1 MRLIFLLVIT
11 QQFYAAELVILK
23 GTHTTTFPIGRDIL
37 LTCVNEDGGMIWTSS
52 TGDILFNEELRY
64 AKNEIYN
71 NFELED
77 SGNLSSMIITNASL
91 EDEGHYSCSDTI
103 SKATIQVKIEVAPRL
118 SIAYDGFGNPGPT
131 LPNTISH
138 LIISCLAEGAK
149 PSVSIRCKVGGS
161 DWLRPKNNEIL
172 TRGSVFDTTVTLNF
186 QFINDPNG
194 TVVTC
199 ETSGQSSIK
208 PITETQVLSTPTC
221 NLHRNYVEVNCN
233 CTANPPVFKYILSID
248 GQMVVGRTLK
258 LEGLEASTVI
268 CFGVSYIGVGKSN
281 KIVLDS
287 KYGTLL
293 PVLLIILACLA
304 VVGFGSTG
312 IACLLRISHN
322 QAVSSQRKR
331 NSSIKLRKQR
341 NRDSTSNNEMCQ
353 SDKRTLDPNQANYYT
368 REDVKKRRHLKMVA
382 EKDITII
389 LNLKMG
395 KIYKRWVGSVDL
407 PWRSNNCVVI
417 TTMADTARR
426 TKDIQWEAFLR
437 NSLELPKSNN
447 LTTIEAISI
456 QSDNMYLISE
466 HLDCTTLHSMLTK
479 NNYCSISL
487 TVSDV
492 IKHVTGVLEGVDV
505 INKFGFLHPGLT
517 TKKVLLTK
525 EGQVKFYDFCLA
537 DDAPKIAELKKSDV
551 TPVTVNQFP
560 PETLSLNEYNVS
572 SDVWSVAVVIWEIMA
587 AGKLPFPDDKEC
599 YLDQMSDEPSFTW
612 PQKYLQLKNTM
623 LFDCWNRNPSHR
635 PMIGSLK
642 GSFLKIFRTVLTDSS
657 YEITVPSTYMPM
669 RASYKNKGI
678 AEQVYQEVLTDSLY
692 EAAVP
697 STYMPMRTSNAYKG
711 IAEQILADISYE
723 VSVSSTYMPMRTSKA
738 YKETSEHVY

>member
-1 MRLIFLLVIT
+1 MRLIILLVIT
-11 QQFYAAELVILK
+11 QQFYAAELVKLK
-23 GTHTTTFPIGRDIL
+23 GPHIATLPVGRDIV
-37 LTCVNEDGGMIWTSS
+37 LTCVNEDGVLIWTSS
-52 TGDILFNEELRY
+52 TGEILFNKKIRY
-64 AKNEIYN
+64 SKNEKYN
-71 NFELED
+71 NFEVED
-77 SGNLSSMIITNASL
+77 LRNISSMIITNASI
-91 EDEGHYSCSDTI
+91 EDEGDFSCSDTI
-103 SKATIQVKIEVAPRL
+103 SKATIQVNIEVAPRL
-118 SIAYDGFGNPGPT
+118 SIAYGGSSNPGPT
-131 LPNTISH
+131 LPNTSSH
-138 LIISCLAEGAK
+138 LSISCLAEGAR

-161 DWLRPKNNEIL
+161 EWLRPKNKEIL
-172 TRGSVFDTTVTLNF
+172 TRGSVFDTTVTLHF

-208 PITETQVLSTPTC
+208 PITETQVLC
-221 NLHRNYVEVNCN
+221 
-233 CTANPPVFKYILSID
+233 
-248 GQMVVGRTLK
+248 
-258 LEGLEASTVI
+258 
-268 CFGVSYIGVGKSN
+268 
-281 KIVLDS
+281 
-287 KYGTLL
+287 TLL
-293 PVLLIILACLA
+293 PVYLIILACLA
-304 VVGFGSTG
+304 VVGFGGTG
-312 IACLLRISHN
+312 IACLLRIRHN
-322 QAVSSQRKR
+322 QTVSSQRKR
-331 NSSIKLRKQR
+331 N
-341 NRDSTSNNEMCQ
+341 
-353 SDKRTLDPNQANYYT
+353 NYYT
-368 REDVKKRRHLKMVA
+368 REDVKKKRHPKMVA

-407 PWRSNNCVVI
+407 PWRSNTCVVI
-417 TTMADTARR
+417 TTMTDTARR

-437 NSLELPKSNN
+437 KSLKLPKSNN

-612 PQKYLQLKNTM
+612 PQKYLQLK
-623 LFDCWNRNPSHR
+623 
-635 PMIGSLK
+635 
-642 GSFLKIFRTVLTDSS
+642 
-657 YEITVPSTYMPM
+657 
-669 RASYKNKGI
+669 
-678 AEQVYQEVLTDSLY
+678 
-692 EAAVP
+692 
-697 STYMPMRTSNAYKG
+697 
-711 IAEQILADISYE
+711 
-723 VSVSSTYMPMRTSKA
+723 
-738 YKETSEHVY
+738 

>member
-1 MRLIFLLVIT
+1 
-11 QQFYAAELVILK
+11 
-23 GTHTTTFPIGRDIL
+23 
-37 LTCVNEDGGMIWTSS
+37 MIWTSS
-52 TGDILFNEELRY
+52 TGDILFIEEFRY
-64 AKNEIYN
+64 SKNEKYS
-71 NFELED
+71 NFEIED
-77 SGNLSSMIITNASL
+77 SGNQSRMIITNASL

-103 SKATIQVKIEVAPRL
+103 SKATIQVNIEVAPRL
-118 SIAYDGFGNPGPT
+118 SITYDGSSNPGPT
-131 LPNTISH
+131 FPNTISH
-138 LIISCLAEGAK
+138 LSISCLAEGAR

-161 DWLRPKNNEIL
+161 EWLRPKNKEIL
-172 TRGSVFDTTVTLNF
+172 TRGSVFDTTVTLHF

-208 PITETQVLSTPTC
+208 PITETQVLC
-221 NLHRNYVEVNCN
+221 
-233 CTANPPVFKYILSID
+233 
-248 GQMVVGRTLK
+248 
-258 LEGLEASTVI
+258 
-268 CFGVSYIGVGKSN
+268 
-281 KIVLDS
+281 
-287 KYGTLL
+287 
-293 PVLLIILACLA
+293 
-304 VVGFGSTG
+304 
-312 IACLLRISHN
+312 
-322 QAVSSQRKR
+322 
-331 NSSIKLRKQR
+331 SIKLRKQR
-341 NRDSTSNNEMCQ
+341 NQDTTSNNEICQ
-353 SDKRTLDPNQANYYT
+353 SDKRTLDPYQANYYT
-368 REDVKKRRHLKMVA
+368 REDVKKKRHPKMVA

-407 PWRSNNCVVI
+407 PWRSNTCVVI
-417 TTMADTARR
+417 TTMTDTARR

-437 NSLELPKSNN
+437 KCLELPKSNN

-537 DDAPKIAELKKSDV
+537 DDAPKIAELKKSEV

-587 AGKLPFPDDKEC
+587 AGKPPFPDDKEC

-612 PQKYLQLKNTM
+612 PEKYLQIKNTM

-642 GSFLKIFRTVLTDSS
+642 GSFLKEF
-657 YEITVPSTYMPM
+657 
-669 RASYKNKGI
+669 
-678 AEQVYQEVLTDSLY
+678 QEVLTDSLY

-697 STYMPMRTSNAYKG
+697 STYMPMRTPNAHKG

-738 YKETSEHVY
+738 YQETSEHVY